1 MNRNQKTASGCVC
14 VALLLLLTSAGC
26 TDSSTTI
33 PAVKPTW
40 LAPVETVITI
50 SPEGEKWGV
59 QPLYVRLSAGN
70 NMLDFRYRV
79 VDKAKAEK
87 LVNRKVKPFL
97 LNEQTGSKAFV
108 PDQPKIAALRHTGK
122 KLEVGRTYFALFGNP
137 GMSIKRGDKVTV
149 VMADYRMEHLTVE

>member
-1 MNRNQKTASGCVC
+1 MNKSQMTTSGCVC
-14 VALLLLLTSAGC
+14 AALLLMLASAGC

-33 PAVKPTW
+33 PAVKPTR

-50 SPEGEKWGV
+50 SPEGEEWGV
-59 QPLYVRLSAGN
+59 EPLHVRLTAGN
-70 NMLDFRYRV
+70 NMLDFRYLV

-97 LNEQTGSKAFV
+97 LNEQTGGKVFV
-108 PDQPKIAALRHTGK
+108 PDQPKIGSLRHTGN

-137 GMSIKRGDKVTV
+137 GMTIKRGDKVTV
-149 VMADYRMEHLTVE
+149 VMADYRMEHLSVE